1 MTESTKVKDTDL
13 AFWLDAAREAAQDA
27 ATFIRDQSLTRKDL
41 VWVEKSAIDFA
52 TAVDVGAEERIRT
65 CLSRRIPEIHIVG
78 EELDPTGDTQKG
90 LVAIVDPLDG
100 TTNFL
105 HGYPAYCVSIGIVL
119 DGVPVAGVIHDVA
132 REGVF
137 TATAG
142 GGAFCDGKPIHV
154 SVNSNPA
161 RALIG
166 TGFPFKTLD
175 DTEQYIA
182 QFRAL
187 IPQVSGM
194 RRAGAAALDFCD
206 VACGRL
212 DAFWELDLAA
222 WDLAAGTL
230 LVREAGGIVTNVKG
244 VRAPMSRG
252 QIVAGSASLHPWFL
266 EVLDRAYPRDVE
278 ERR

>member
-1 MTESTKVKDTDL
+1 MTQQTNATEIDL

-27 ATFIRDQSLTRKDL
+27 ASFISEQARTRKDL

-52 TAVDVGAEERIRT
+52 TAVDVGAEERIRK
-65 CLSRRIPEIHIVG
+65 CLTRRIPEIRIVG
-78 EELDPTGDTQKG
+78 EELDPTGDTQEG

-105 HGYPAYCVSIGIVL
+105 HGYPAYCVSIGIAL

-154 SVNSNPA
+154 SANANPS

-187 IPQVSGM
+187 IPKVSGM

-230 LVREAGGIVTNVKG
+230 LVREAGGIVTNVNG
-244 VRAPMSRG
+244 DPAPMNRG
-252 QIVAGSASLHPWFL
+252 QIVAGSAAMHPWFL
-266 EVLDRAYPRDVE
+266 DVLQNAR
-278 ERR
+278 